1 MAMVVNRFEV
11 WLIDLNPVIGS
22 EISKTRPCLVISP
35 NEVNEFLGT
44 ITIAAITSV
53 IRPYYPHRVECAF
66 QNKNGQIALDHIR
79 SLSKQ
84 RLIKKL
90 GVMDEKTCRQ
100 VCKTLIELF
109 SFE

>member
-1 MAMVVNRFEV
+1 MAMVIKRFEV
-11 WLIDLNPVIGS
+11 WLVDLNPVVGS

-35 NEVNEFLGT
+35 NEVNGLLAT
-44 ITIAAITSV
+44 ITITAMTSAIK
-53 IRPYYPHRVECAF
+53 PFPHRVNCTF

-79 SLSKQ
+79 SVSKL

-90 GVMDEKTCRQ
+90 GVMDEKTCRNL
-100 VCKTLIELF
+100 CERLTEFF

>member
-1 MAMVVNRFEV
+1 MAMVINRFEV
-11 WLIDLNPVIGS
+11 WLVDLNPVVGS

-35 NEVNEFLGT
+35 NEVNKLLAT
-44 ITIAAITSV
+44 VTIAAMTSANK
-53 IRPYYPHRVECAF
+53 PYPHRINCVF

-79 SLSKQ
+79 SVSKL

-90 GVMDEKTCRQ
+90 GVMDEKTCKQ
-100 VCKTLIELF
+100 VCKTLTDLF

>member
-1 MAMVVNRFEV
+1 MVVKRFEV
-11 WLIDLNPVIGS
+11 WLVDLNPVIGS

-35 NEVNEFLGT
+35 NEINGLLATVT
-44 ITIAAITSV
+44 VAAMTSA
-53 IRPYYPHRVECAF
+53 IKPYPHRVVCTF

-79 SLSKQ
+79 SVSKL

-90 GVMDEKTCRQ
+90 GIMDEKTCRK
-100 VCKTLIELF
+100 VCETLTEFF